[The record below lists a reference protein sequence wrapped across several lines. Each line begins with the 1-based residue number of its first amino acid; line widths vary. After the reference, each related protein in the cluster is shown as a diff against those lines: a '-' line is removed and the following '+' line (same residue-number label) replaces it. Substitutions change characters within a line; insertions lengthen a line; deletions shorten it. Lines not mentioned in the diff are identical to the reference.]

1 MEFSKS
7 QKSIDGFHNTITL
20 KEHSCKLSQKI
31 KQISSRSKV
40 KALNK
45 KRNKLLSFWGY
56 SGHGTTEQY
65 FIDSWQDLTWDG
77 ESQSHHKDE

>member
-45 KRNKLLSFWGY
+45 KRNKLLSH
-56 SGHGTTEQY
+56 SGGILGMGLQNS
-65 FIDSWQDLTWDG
+65 IL
-77 ESQSHHKDE
+77 